1 MKRTLKS
8 TFAIIAIVASG
19 TAIATGA
26 VGLYGQR
33 SLQRTSEEILVVQA
47 ALRRHMI
54 ADMNHDAVRS
64 DIYAAVIGAKN
75 HAAVKDAREAWKEHS
90 TALREG
96 IQKNVETPLPAD
108 VHATVVRIAAPIL
121 AYTDKSGA
129 YLDSIEAGKKVSAKF
144 DDEFLGTFKVLE
156 GEMEKAGDELQA
168 YGAATV
174 KVADESAKR
183 LQAITLGIIVVG
195 VVLIGGYLAVVA
207 RRITRVIGE
216 SVRVAELTA
225 KGDLRHVVEAEG
237 EEELVRLAVALS
249 TSTTAMRDSLRLIND
264 HASSLAA
271 SSEELTALSSQM
283 GANAEET
290 SSQAG
295 VVGESAERVS
305 QNVQT
310 VAAGTEQMGASI
322 KEIANNAS
330 QAAAVATG
338 AVTTAEQTN
347 AIVTKLGDSSAEI
360 GHVVKVITSIAE
372 QTNLLALNATIEA
385 ARAGE
390 AGKGFAVVANE
401 VKELAKETAKATEDI
416 ARKVLAIQNDTSGAV
431 TAIGE
436 IGTVI
441 RQLSDISGTIAS
453 AVEEQAATTNEITRS
468 VSEAAR
474 GSTAIA
480 QNIGAVAT
488 ASQETSQGAQNARV
502 AATELARMS
511 AELQSLVA
519 RFEIGEA
526 ASAAA
531 PRSVTPDIQPR
542 TRRPAAKAA

>member
-1 MKRTLKS
+1 MKRTLKT
-8 TFAIIAIVASG
+8 TFATVAAVAVG
-19 TAIATGA
+19 TAVATGV
-26 VGLYGQR
+26 VGLWGQR
-33 SLQRTSEEILVVQA
+33 SLQRTSEEILVVQT

-75 HAAVKDAREAWKEHS
+75 RAAVKDARDAWKEHS

-96 IQKNVETPLPAD
+96 IQKNVDTPLPAE

-129 YLDSIEAGKKVSAKF
+129 YLDSLEAGKKVSAKF
-144 DDEFLGTFKVLE
+144 DDEFLGTFKALE
-156 GEMEKAGDELQA
+156 GEMEKAGDELEA
-168 YGAATV
+168 YGSATV
-174 KVADESAKR
+174 KTAEESAKR
-183 LQAITLGIIVVG
+183 LQAITLAIIAIG
-195 VVLIGGYLAVVA
+195 VVLIGVYLTAVA

-216 SVRVAELTA
+216 SVRVAELNA
-225 KGDLRHVVEAEG
+225 QGDLRHSVAAEG

-249 TSTTAMRDSLRLIND
+249 TSTAAMRDSLRTINR
-264 HASSLAA
+264 HAGALAA
-271 SSEELTALSSQM
+271 ASEELTALSSQM
-283 GANAEET
+283 SANAEET

-295 VVGESAERVS
+295 VVGDSADRVS

-338 AVTTAEQTN
+338 AVATAEQTN

-416 ARKVLAIQNDTSGAV
+416 ARKVQAIQNDTSGAV

-480 QNIGAVAT
+480 QNIGAVAS

-502 AATELARMS
+502 AATDLARMS
-511 AELQSLVA
+511 AELQALVA
-519 RFEIGEA
+519 QFEIGDAEA
-526 ASAAA
+526 TVS
-531 PRSVTPDIQPR
+531 RKVRPDIE
-542 TRRPAAKAA
+542 PAPVSKKVVRAA